1 MDMFIVSDSV
11 KDISKEALKQI
22 SKELSGL
29 LVGKELF
36 KQYKSKE
43 HSFGV
48 ITKVEATQF
57 TEGFSC
63 FLTLTL
69 QDGKTI
75 SAHASNVSVGK
86 VEWGYYIKNN

>member
-1 MDMFIVSDSV
+1 MEMFIVPDSV
-11 KDISKEALKQI
+11 KDISTEALKQI

-43 HSFGV
+43 HSFG
-48 ITKVEATQF
+48 IISEVEATRF
-57 TEGFSC
+57 SEGFSC
-63 FLTLTL
+63 FLILRL
-69 QDGKTI
+69 QDGKMI

-86 VEWGYYIKNN
+86 VDWGYYIKNI